1 MLLLGDLVSKQ
12 SALQFLKDSH
22 PPVDHKAKVC
32 CRKPLPVRYS
42 SFPYHSL
49 IVFFPAWPPLSTP
62 VQKKTSA
69 PVHLRS
75 KMFFPSLKNLFG
87 LLNRTRLHLN
97 SPPSYRRHL
106 LARASGR
113 KKNQATNRRTWGY
126 IKKKPKTKLEWM
138 NDLYC
143 SVRVLSYI
151 LANCTD

>member
-1 MLLLGDLVSKQ
+1 MILLLSDLVSKH
-12 SALQFLKDSH
+12 SALQFLKDCH
-22 PPVDHKAKVC
+22 PPADHKAKVC

-106 LARASGR
+106 RARASDEPPYLGL
-113 KKNQATNRRTWGY
+113 
-126 IKKKPKTKLEWM
+126 KKKTKNKTWM
-138 NDLYC
+138 NEWTLLQCQSIKLYI
-143 SVRVLSYI
+143 S
-151 LANCTD
+151 